1 MGQVREEVESKILE
15 KYREKGTITEDEI
28 VDICLD
34 YDLNLIEID
43 SICERIFSKKVIVS
57 DDYERKNT
65 NDEKEYADHSHT
77 DYEYFYDKVEKE
89 FPNMTAFV
97 EQVRGVQ
104 PPQSREWKILLP
116 QAQNGNKYARERMV
130 MMYTRSILRQAY
142 DFAKAYYVDYEGAFQ
157 NGMIGLLIA
166 INKFD
171 MTRPDSFVSYFG
183 LWAMQTMRRYSL
195 PQNFICQYPVHFKE
209 TIFKAMDDLR
219 EETGEETFEN
229 LLEYIEI
236 EDLVSAIDTNK
247 KLNNTFSFE
256 ELSEDSITTE
266 MSGNSVENIAEQ
278 SLLKT
283 SNHELLGHLK
293 DRERKVLCMRYG
305 LADGTEHTLEEV
317 GQSMG
322 VTRERIRQ
330 IEKKAIDKLGKA
342 LERRKVY

>member
-1 MGQVREEVESKILE
+1 
-15 KYREKGTITEDEI
+15 
-28 VDICLD
+28 
-34 YDLNLIEID
+34 
-43 SICERIFSKKVIVS
+43 
-57 DDYERKNT
+57 
-65 NDEKEYADHSHT
+65 
-77 DYEYFYDKVEKE
+77 
-89 FPNMTAFV
+89 
-97 EQVRGVQ
+97 
-104 PPQSREWKILLP
+104 
-116 QAQNGNKYARERMV
+116 
-130 MMYTRSILRQAY
+130 MYTRSILRQAY
-142 DFAKAYYVDYEGAFQ
+142 DFAKAYYVDYEEAFQ

>member
-1 MGQVREEVESKILE
+1 
-15 KYREKGTITEDEI
+15 
-28 VDICLD
+28 
-34 YDLNLIEID
+34 
-43 SICERIFSKKVIVS
+43 
-57 DDYERKNT
+57 
-65 NDEKEYADHSHT
+65 
-77 DYEYFYDKVEKE
+77 
-89 FPNMTAFV
+89 MTAFV

-142 DFAKAYYVDYEGAFQ
+142 DFAKAYYVDYEEAFQ

-236 EDLVSAIDTNK
+236 EDLVSAIDANK
-247 KLNNTFSFE
+247 KLINTFSYE
-256 ELSEDSITTE
+256 ELSENSITTE
-266 MSGNSVENIAEQ
+266 ISGKSVEKTVEQ
-278 SLLKT
+278 SILKT
-283 SNHELLGHLK
+283 SQNELLCHLR

-305 LADGTEHTLEEV
+305 LEDGTEHTLEEV
-317 GQSMG
+317 GQIMG

-330 IEKKAIDKLGKA
+330 IEKKAINKLGRV
-342 LERRKVY
+342 LERKNQKLY